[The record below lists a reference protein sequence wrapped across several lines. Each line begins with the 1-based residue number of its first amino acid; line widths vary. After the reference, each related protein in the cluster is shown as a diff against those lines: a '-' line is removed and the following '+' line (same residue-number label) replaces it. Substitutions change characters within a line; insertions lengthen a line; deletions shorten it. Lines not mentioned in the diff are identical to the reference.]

1 MDGWCSILWT
11 FTAGFPYDLTM
22 EEDRSL
28 PIILERK
35 AKEKG
40 LRAKIVGVTLVAIVF
55 VAIFFTLPILQSTP
69 IDGSAHPV
77 TVRTSL
83 SCPLTGFGE
92 VYVSWIGWV
101 GYEWS
106 WKCHNPSD
114 VTIPNIDHW
123 NATSFSSS

>member
-28 PIILERK
+28 PIVLERK

-55 VAIFFTLPILQSTP
+55 VAIFFSLPILQSSVP
-69 IDGSAHPV
+69 PPGGSALAV
-77 TVRTSL
+77 VSVRTSL
-83 SCPLTGFGE
+83 SCP
-92 VYVSWIGWV
+92 
-101 GYEWS
+101 
-106 WKCHNPSD
+106 
-114 VTIPNIDHW
+114 
-123 NATSFSSS
+123 